1 MCSEFAALGD
11 EQIESVVRQGFSQ
24 AGLQVDDL
32 SKALTAKLDT
42 QHQETLAAYTNQQR
56 VLTSKFDAQE
66 SMHIANHDKQQ
77 RAIADLHC
85 SQTTMVSRQDTSIC
99 IAKRTQ
105 KQTTAII
112 RTLHRADA
120 RATESSKK
128 TMANLDDLAADMK
141 QLLSMHGA
149 AGRRPQ
155 SDREIS
161 FFGEHR
167 DKIMQYL
174 LPFEDELDD
183 AIDSLISMGGED
195 ISTSHAEWLRAE
207 LHRMIDSAMQEKAIQ
222 HPSSTATSIDEWSYA
237 EDTVGFLKDRPR
249 KRKATRPVFPTLPTG
264 KGVSE
269 RTERPRKK
277 QKRSTQE
284 WTVPTS
290 CGDLHI
296 SLPHLKR
303 RNHGKEDVEEVALSY
318 TTVLGRST
326 VKVEAR
332 FWRELYYASRPR
344 IHAQLNAFIQ
354 VDVSVAETCERLFKN
369 GSLAEFDEAL
379 RTGTISPFHLSA
391 THINLCLFV
400 SIHIHK
406 LDFDQNKSSQSDILV
421 W

>member
-42 QHQETLAAYTNQQR
+42 QHQETLAAHTDQQR

-112 RTLHRADA
+112 RTLHRADT
-120 RATESSKK
+120 RATENSKK
-128 TMANLDDLAADMK
+128 TMANLDDIAADMK

-149 AGRRPQ
+149 AGQRPQ

-161 FFGEHR
+161 FLGEHA

-183 AIDSLISMGGED
+183 AIDSLISMGGKD
-195 ISTSHAEWLRAE
+195 ISTSHAEWLRLE
-207 LHRMIDSAMQEKAIQ
+207 MHRMIDSAAQEKALQ

-249 KRKATRPVFPTLPTG
+249 KRKAPWPIFPTFPTG
-264 KGVSE
+264 RDVSE
-269 RTERPRKK
+269 
-277 QKRSTQE
+277 
-284 WTVPTS
+284 PT
-290 CGDLHI
+290 
-296 SLPHLKR
+296 
-303 RNHGKEDVEEVALSY
+303 
-318 TTVLGRST
+318 
-326 VKVEAR
+326 
-332 FWRELYYASRPR
+332 
-344 IHAQLNAFIQ
+344 
-354 VDVSVAETCERLFKN
+354 
-369 GSLAEFDEAL
+369 
-379 RTGTISPFHLSA
+379 
-391 THINLCLFV
+391 
-400 SIHIHK
+400 
-406 LDFDQNKSSQSDILV
+406 
-421 W
+421 